1 MNRISISLSQ
11 YLLLVLAFV
20 FLKCNIGNKPKNDLQ
35 TEPNCDRKVKD
46 ILYEVLDSFTIK
58 LDSLTPLE
66 ENQLFIRNDKLI
78 ILNFINKS
86 IDYYNLNSGNLINR
100 CQIFSKENKY
110 NKIASGILKN
120 DKFVILIN
128 PNLNN
133 SFILDDSCNII
144 EKQIIYNSYEYSDE
158 INGIINTDNGSYGGP
173 MLIGNYLYFLNGP
186 FLDPNS
192 NWELRKSYNYERK
205 YSFINKRL
213 TSIPVCQ
220 PNTYK
225 SGVNLN
231 NYNLMPF
238 RAFNGDSNL
247 FVYSWPSTNIL
258 TTFNIESEEIKYCP
272 IINSNICVTNN
283 TSTKEGEIETALN
296 SIMFGPILYDSIKK
310 VYYRFILNKYIPKN
324 IIHPEY
330 LNLYSKPVSIQVLN
344 SNFESIGII
353 NISKPYFFTKSILLN
368 GYLYLVRF
376 RLDEDHMFL
385 EKINVLL

>member
-1 MNRISISLSQ
+1 M
-11 YLLLVLAFV
+11 
-20 FLKCNIGNKPKNDLQ
+20 
-35 TEPNCDRKVKD
+35 
-46 ILYEVLDSFTIK
+46 YEVIDSFTIK

>member
-1 MNRISISLSQ
+1 MGMNRISISLSQ

-173 MLIGNYLYFLNGP
+173 MLIGNYLYF
-186 FLDPNS
+186 
-192 NWELRKSYNYERK
+192 
-205 YSFINKRL
+205 
-213 TSIPVCQ
+213 
-220 PNTYK
+220 
-225 SGVNLN
+225 
-231 NYNLMPF
+231 
-238 RAFNGDSNL
+238 
-247 FVYSWPSTNIL
+247 
-258 TTFNIESEEIKYCP
+258 
-272 IINSNICVTNN
+272 
-283 TSTKEGEIETALN
+283 
-296 SIMFGPILYDSIKK
+296 
-310 VYYRFILNKYIPKN
+310 
-324 IIHPEY
+324 
-330 LNLYSKPVSIQVLN
+330 
-344 SNFESIGII
+344 
-353 NISKPYFFTKSILLN
+353 
-368 GYLYLVRF
+368 
-376 RLDEDHMFL
+376 
-385 EKINVLL
+385 